1 MWPEKPNVGGGSAVV
16 GDFTGLTLSEG
27 TSFGAGQVLEFYANF
42 AMPGVLIGFFII
54 GVVLM
59 WLDRNIMRAFA
70 IGDLRG
76 LLVNAMPGL
85 TLLQPGGNLIEI
97 MVATISSVIVA
108 RGVLFIERGRVP
120 TAGPPTQPLRV
131 APRR

>member
-1 MWPEKPNVGGGSAVV
+1 MWPEKPNVGGGTVVV
-16 GDFTGLTLSEG
+16 GDFTGMTLAEG
-27 TSFGAGQVLEFYANF
+27 TSFGAGQVLELYANF

-54 GVVLM
+54 GIALM

-76 LLVNAMPGL
+76 LLINAMPGL

-97 MVATISSVIVA
+97 MVATVSSVIVA
-108 RGVLFIERGRVP
+108 RGVLFIERGRLP
-120 TAGPPTQPLRV
+120 AAAPPTQPLRM